1 MKLIFIIKEIHVI
14 SVSVFVFLILRTNQ
28 RNTKVN
34 ERTEDKNLSQEK
46 RMNERTYVRTAKE
59 KPEFLVSVFN
69 VTKANEEES

>member
-1 MKLIFIIKEIHVI
+1 MKLIFKIKEIHVI

-46 RMNERTYVRTAKE
+46 RMNERTYVRTAAPK
-59 KPEFLVSVFN
+59 KNPSF
-69 VTKANEEES
+69 

>member
-1 MKLIFIIKEIHVI
+1 MF

-69 VTKANEEES
+69 VTKDKKNPSF

>member
-1 MKLIFIIKEIHVI
+1 MF